1 MSNFYYQ
8 VKRSLYR
15 SKGNQED
22 LIEINEIFKNQE
34 PILAR
39 ERAFDVYQNYI
50 DVLFG
55 YANKK

>member
-39 ERAFDVYQNYI
+39 ERAFDVYLNYI